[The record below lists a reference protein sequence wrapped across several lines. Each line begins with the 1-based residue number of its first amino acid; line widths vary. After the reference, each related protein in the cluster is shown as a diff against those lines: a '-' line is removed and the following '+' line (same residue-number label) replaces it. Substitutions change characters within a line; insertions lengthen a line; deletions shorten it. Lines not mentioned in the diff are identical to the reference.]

1 MNLAGRFL
9 PCTEFQSYEDFRD
22 HFRLVAP
29 EDFNFAYDVVD
40 VYAREVPGKRA
51 LVWCDDHG
59 HHLSLTFAD
68 LSDLSQRAARALAA
82 LGIRKGDKVL
92 IILKGHYHF
101 WTILLALHR
110 LGAVAV
116 PASHL
121 LSCRDLVYRVE
132 SAAVKMVI
140 CRDDGQ
146 LIPEL
151 DQAQAEVSHHF
162 ALKVSVGGEVSGWH
176 AFDQLLAAAEPAFP
190 RPTGEAAVRA
200 ADLALLYFSS
210 GTSGLPKMVALS
222 QSYPLGHI
230 LTAGYWQCVQDE
242 GLHYTLA
249 DTGWAKCL
257 WGKIYGQWI
266 WGSAVLVYD
275 FDQFDVERM
284 LRHLAD
290 QGVTTFCA
298 PPTVYRLLVKKDLS
312 RFDLSRLRH
321 AVTAGEPLHPATYER
336 FFQLTGLRL
345 REGYGQTEL
354 VITIATWPWL
364 EPKPGSVG
372 RPAPLFDL
380 RLLRLD
386 GEECPEGEEGE
397 ICIHATPGA
406 GPPGMFLGYHHDP
419 RRTREVW
426 HDDLYHTGDIA
437 RRDADGYFWFAG
449 RGDDI
454 IKTAGYKV
462 GPYEVE
468 SLLLEHPAVAECAVT
483 GVPDPVRGAAVKAS
497 IVLAPGVAPSE
508 ELKSELRHQVKQ
520 ATAAYKVPRV
530 IDFVDKLPKTISGK
544 VRRAAIR
551 GGG

>member
-40 VYAREVPGKRA
+40 VYAREAPGKRA

-68 LSDLSQRAARALAA
+68 LSDLSQRAARALEA

-92 IILKGHYHF
+92 IILKGHYHL
-101 WTILLALHR
+101 WTIL
-110 LGAVAV
+110 
-116 PASHL
+116 
-121 LSCRDLVYRVE
+121 
-132 SAAVKMVI
+132 
-140 CRDDGQ
+140 
-146 LIPEL
+146 
-151 DQAQAEVSHHF
+151 
-162 ALKVSVGGEVSGWH
+162 
-176 AFDQLLAAAEPAFP
+176 
-190 RPTGEAAVRA
+190 
-200 ADLALLYFSS
+200 LALLYFSS

-222 QSYPLGHI
+222 QAYPLGHI

-284 LRHLAD
+284 LCHLAD

-298 PPTVYRLLVKKDLS
+298 PPTVYRLMVKKDLS

-345 REGYGQTEL
+345 REGYGQTER

-386 GEECPEGEEGE
+386 GEECPDGEEGE
-397 ICIHATPGA
+397 ICIRATPGA

-426 HDDLYHTGDIA
+426 YDDLYHTGDIA

-468 SLLLEHPAVAECAVT
+468 SLLLEHPGVAECAVT

-497 IVLAPGVAPSE
+497 IVLAPGVSPTE
-508 ELKSELRHQVKQ
+508 ELKSELRQQVKQ

-530 IDFVDKLPKTISGK
+530 IDFVDMLPKTISGK
-544 VRRAAIR
+544 VCRAAIR